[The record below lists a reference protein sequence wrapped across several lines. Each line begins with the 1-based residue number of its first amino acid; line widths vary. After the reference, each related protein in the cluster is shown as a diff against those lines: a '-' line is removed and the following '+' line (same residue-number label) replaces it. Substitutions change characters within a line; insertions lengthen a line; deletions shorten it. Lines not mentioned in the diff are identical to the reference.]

1 MKFKRAKTPTI
12 LQMEA
17 TECGAASLGII
28 LAYYGKF
35 ISLPELRQE
44 CGISRNGS
52 KAANI
57 IGAAER
63 LGLKAC
69 GYRYTPEEIK
79 DLPMPIIV
87 HWGFNHF
94 LVVEGIYKD
103 SVYLND
109 PAEGHRIVSWQEF
122 EEQYTGITLTFSPT
136 SDFKPGGRPMRVM
149 PIYFSWLKN
158 SRQALSFIL
167 IIGLGLA
174 FLGLVQPFI
183 NQLFFD
189 DIMTYKHRE
198 WMFNLLL
205 ALFAVIITKGLL
217 LFLRFFSLTR
227 WQGSLTIGQGARF
240 FRHILRL
247 SIDFFQQRYIGEVA
261 SRIQFNENIA
271 SFVTGSL
278 APSILDALTALFYLF
293 LLWEYNIE
301 LTLIGL
307 FFTAINIGVL
317 WYTYHW
323 LTEQQMK
330 IQQETGKL
338 YGLAISGLSTI
349 ETLKANGHEG
359 DFFVKWVGYQA
370 DLMDILQKNDYY
382 TQLINLVP
390 VVLSGINAAIVM
402 AVGSFEIM
410 DGFMTVG
417 IFVAFQNLMSNFQT
431 PVNNITGMI
440 QSIQETHS
448 QLLRL
453 EDVLNYDVDSFYFP
467 QEEIKPADKYRL
479 SGKLELKKVSFG
491 YARLEK
497 PMLKKLNLKLEPG
510 RRVALVG
517 SSGSGK
523 STAGKLIAGLLQPW
537 SGEILF
543 DDLPINDLPREV
555 LANSLSMVEQ
565 DIVLF
570 KGTIRDNIALF
581 DQSISQESIIR
592 AAKDAM
598 IHDDIVHLN
607 GGYDYLLDEGGYQFS
622 GGQRQRL
629 EIARAL
635 ATDPALLILDEATSA
650 LDPVTEKQVM
660 DNIRRRGCA
669 CVIIAHRLST
679 IRDCDEIIVLQ
690 KGRVA
695 ERGNHH
701 SLLEKGG
708 VYSKLISQDGGR
720 D

>member
-1 MKFKRAKTPTI
+1 MKFKRVKTPTI

-52 KAANI
+52 KAVNI
-57 IGAAER
+57 IGAAEK
-63 LGLKAC
+63 LGLKAM
-69 GYRYTPEEIK
+69 GYRYAPEEIK

-94 LVVEGIYKD
+94 LVVEGINKD

-109 PAEGHRIVSWQEF
+109 PAVGHRIVNWQEF

-136 SDFKPGGRPMRVM
+136 SDFKPGGRPMRVI
-149 PIYFSWLKN
+149 PIYFNWLKN

-167 IIGLGLA
+167 ILGLGLA
-174 FLGLVQPFI
+174 FLDLVQPFI

-189 DIMTYKHRE
+189 DVMTYKHRE

-205 ALFAVIITKGLL
+205 ALFVVIITKSLL
-217 LFLRFFSLTR
+217 IFLQFFSLTR
-227 WQGSLTIGQGARF
+227 WQGSLMLGQGARF

-247 SIDFFQQRYIGEVA
+247 PIDFFQQRYVGEVA

-271 SFVTGSL
+271 SFVTADL
-278 APSILDALTALFYLF
+278 APSVLDALMALFYLF

-307 FFTAINIGVL
+307 FFTSINIGLL
-317 WYTYHW
+317 WCTYHW

-359 DFFVKWVGYQA
+359 DFFVKWVGYQTA
-370 DLMDILQKNDYY
+370 LLDILQKNDYY

-390 VVLSGINAAIVM
+390 VVLSGVNAAIVM

-417 IFVAFQNLMSNFQT
+417 IFVAFQNLMSNFQA
-431 PVNNITGMI
+431 PVNSITGMI
-440 QSIQETHS
+440 QGIQETHS
-448 QLLRL
+448 QILRL

-467 QEEIKPADKYRL
+467 QEEIKQSAKCRL

-497 PMLKKLNLKLEPG
+497 PMIKKLNLKLEPG

-543 DDLPINDLPREV
+543 DDLPINDFPREV

-570 KGTIRDNIALF
+570 KGTIRDNITLF
-581 DQSISQESIIR
+581 DQSINQESIIR

-598 IHDDIVHLN
+598 IHNDIVRLN
-607 GGYDYLLDEGGYQFS
+607 GGYDYLLDEGGCQFS

-650 LDPVTEKQVM
+650 LDPITEKQVM

-690 KGRVA
+690 RGRVV

>member
-1 MKFKRAKTPTI
+1 MKFKRVKTPTI

-52 KAANI
+52 KAVNI
-57 IGAAER
+57 VGAAER
-63 LGLKAC
+63 LGLTAA
-69 GYRYTPEEIK
+69 GYRYKPEEIK

-94 LVVEGIYKD
+94 LVVEGVNKD
-103 SVYLND
+103 IVYLND
-109 PAEGHRIVSWQEF
+109 PAEGHRTVSWQEF
-122 EEQYTGITLTFSPT
+122 EEQYTGIALTFSPT
-136 SDFKPGGRPMRVM
+136 PEFKSGGRPMRVM

-158 SRQALSFIL
+158 SRQALCFIL

-189 DIMTYKHRE
+189 EVMTYKHRE

-205 ALFAVIITKGLL
+205 ALFTVIITKGLL
-217 LFLRFFSLTR
+217 VFLRFFSLTR

-247 SIDFFQQRYIGEVA
+247 PIDFFQQRYIGEVA

-271 SFVTGSL
+271 SFVTANL
-278 APSILDALTALFYLF
+278 APSILDALTVLLYLF

-301 LTLIGL
+301 LTLIGV
-307 FFTAINIGVL
+307 FFTAVNIGVL

-370 DLMDILQKNDYY
+370 DLMNILQKNDYY

-410 DGFMTVG
+410 DGFMTIG

-431 PVNNITGMI
+431 PVNKLTGMI

-453 EDVLNYDVDSFYFP
+453 EDVLNYDVDAFYFP
-467 QEEIKPADKYRL
+467 QETVKPLSKYRL

-497 PMLKKLNLKLEPG
+497 PMIKKLNLKLEPG

-543 DDLPINDLPREV
+543 DDIPINELPREV

-581 DQSISQESIIR
+581 DQSIKQQSIIQ

-607 GGYDYLLDEGGYQFS
+607 GGYEYLLDEGGYQFS

-635 ATDPALLILDEATSA
+635 ATNPALLILDEATSA

-660 DNIRRRGCA
+660 DNIRKRGCA

-679 IRDCDEIIVLQ
+679 IRDCDEIIVLHR
-690 KGRVA
+690 GRVV

-701 SLLEKGG
+701 SLLEKDGA
-708 VYSKLISQDGGR
+708 YSKLISQDGGS